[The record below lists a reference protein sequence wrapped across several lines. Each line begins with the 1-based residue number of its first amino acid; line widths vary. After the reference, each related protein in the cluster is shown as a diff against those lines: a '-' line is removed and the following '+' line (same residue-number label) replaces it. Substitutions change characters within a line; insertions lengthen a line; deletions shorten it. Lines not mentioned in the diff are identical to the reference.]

1 MTTLPRTKL
10 ALSAGPSQPPT
21 VLKAVKVVAAN
32 GAQTIRAKSKKD
44 KTKAANG
51 QDGVDR
57 AGMSK
62 DVVKAVLTS
71 PLTVAWPN
79 IPRHLQNATLHAL
92 KELVPPEVADYHVS
106 RARCHQREK
115 RKHRKITRNA
125 NGKGGQEKSDD
136 DGKDVEM
143 KEGIRTTS
151 SAEDTASSGV
161 GTKRVS
167 IELPTD
173 EPAQKKMRLDE
184 TGEAEGG
191 GEGVSGSKPV
201 KPEILSHMVLG
212 INEVLK
218 SLESQISDLRIR
230 IMIMGDTLNGV
241 PTTLARNEKGPT
253 KNHLL
258 PTAPRSPSLSPVSE
272 VEVTKDSDQA
282 KALNQGISPLE
293 FIIFPLLSINPPS
306 LVSPIPQYC
315 ATYNTLVYQHNQ
327 LAKICK
333 TRLKAGQVEKIV
345 SGEKEEVR
353 VVPLGAVEKE
363 MAELVGLRRVAC
375 LGVRSSHP
383 SISPLQNLLPKSIL
397 HSPRHSITLPIPT
410 SSLKIH
416 DITPSTEG
424 AKSTMKVK
432 PPIAGVHYAD
442 LHIKGIK
449 TKMPVDNAARKAKR
463 LEEVR
468 RKRVE
473 AKMKKKEMRVKGKQ
487 KEKQSQ

>member
-10 ALSAGPSQPPT
+10 APSAGPSHSPR
-21 VLKAVKVVAAN
+21 VVKAVNVVAAN
-32 GAQTIRAKSKKD
+32 GAQTIRAQSKKD
-44 KTKAANG
+44 KMKAANG

-57 AGMSK
+57 AGLSK
-62 DVVKAVLTS
+62 DVVKAVLAS

-92 KELVPPEVADYHVS
+92 KEVVPPEVADYHVS

-136 DGKDVEM
+136 DGKDVETM
-143 KEGIRTTS
+143 EGIRITS

-167 IELPTD
+167 IEPPKD
-173 EPAQKKMRLDE
+173 EPAQKKLRLDE
-184 TGEAEGG
+184 TIEAEGG
-191 GEGVSGSKPV
+191 VSKRV

-218 SLESQISDLRIR
+218 SLERQISDLRIR
-230 IMIMGDTLNGV
+230 IMIMGDILNGV
-241 PTTLARNEKGPT
+241 PTTLAGNEKGPN
-253 KNHLL
+253 KSHLL
-258 PTAPRSPSLSPVSE
+258 PTAPRSPSLSPEPE
-272 VEVTKDSDQA
+272 VEVAKDSDQA
-282 KALNQGISPLE
+282 KALNQDISPLE
-293 FIIFPLLSINPPS
+293 LIIVPLLSINPPS

-333 TRLKAGQVEKIV
+333 TRLKAGQAEEIV
-345 SGEKEEVR
+345 SGVKEEVR

-383 SISPLQNLLPKSIL
+383 SISPLQNLLPKSVL

-410 SSLKIH
+410 SLLKVH
-416 DITPSTEG
+416 DLTLSTEG
-424 AKSTMKVK
+424 AKSTTKVK

-487 KEKQSQ
+487 KEKQ

>member
-1 MTTLPRTKL
+1 MTTLPRKK
-10 ALSAGPSQPPT
+10 AAPSAGPSQPPPVVT
-21 VLKAVKVVAAN
+21 AVKVVPDD
-32 GAQTIRAKSKKD
+32 GAQTIRAQSKKD

-62 DVVKAVLTS
+62 DVVKAVLAS

-92 KELVPPEVADYHVS
+92 KELVPSEIADYHVS

-115 RKHRKITRNA
+115 RKHRKSTRNA
-125 NGKGGQEKSDD
+125 NGKGVQEKSND
-136 DGKDVEM
+136 DGQDVEM
-143 KEGIRTTS
+143 TEGIRTTS
-151 SAEDTASSGV
+151 SAGDTATSGV

-167 IELPTD
+167 IEPSQD
-173 EPAQKKMRLDE
+173 GPAQKKLRLDE

-230 IMIMGDTLNGV
+230 IMIMGDKLNGV
-241 PTTLARNEKGPT
+241 PTTLAGNEKGSN
-253 KNHLL
+253 KSYLL
-258 PTAPRSPSLSPVSE
+258 PTAPRSPSLSPEPE
-272 VEVTKDSDQA
+272 VEVAKDGDPA
-282 KALNQGISPLE
+282 KALNQDISPLE
-293 FIIFPLLSINPPS
+293 FIIVPLLSINPPS

-315 ATYNTLVYQHNQ
+315 ATYNTFVYQHNQ

-333 TRLKAGQVEKIV
+333 TRLKPGQYEEVV
-345 SGEKEEVR
+345 SGAKEEVR

-363 MAELVGLRRVAC
+363 IAELVGLRRVAC

-383 SISPLQNLLPKSIL
+383 SISLLQNLLPKSIL

-410 SSLKIH
+410 SSLNIH
-416 DITPSTEG
+416 NKAPLTEG
-424 AKSTMKVK
+424 AKSTTKVK
-432 PPIAGVHYAD
+432 TPIAGVHYAD

-449 TKMPVDNAARKAKR
+449 TKMPVDNAARKTKR

-468 RKRVE
+468 KKRVE
-473 AKMKKKEMRVKGKQ
+473 AKMKKKEMRAKGKQ
-487 KEKQSQ
+487 KEKK